1 MTAIIEEFEYL
12 DYTKDRY
19 FRRQANNNRKEFV
32 NNFPIEKIPDL
43 SLQDYLIGKKGIGN
57 EQSFCRKMRY
67 NLSDSASLGNV
78 RFDIFG
84 IYYDS
89 NGNVAL
95 SKTFRNMFGDDISSA
110 FDYIKKE
117 IIAVLNAAEDEDY
130 PRIVSSKLNSS
141 FMYKLITVYYPNKY
155 IPVVT
160 NRVLNEYCKHVG
172 LSINPNE
179 PMIYRNIAL
188 RDWKDHNDEA
198 CDWSNIKL
206 MRFCDWLWRSNRY
219 LNQDAANADRR

>member
-141 FMYKLITVYYPNKY
+141 FRYKLITVYYPDKY

-188 RDWKDHNDEA
+188 RDWKDHHDET